1 MGSSDHGIVYVF
13 DQMTGNKMV
22 KLRVAEQGMVQTE
35 AVDTYNMTYC
45 WAPDKLQTH
54 SHEQVHTIVAM
65 TLNMRVPRVIK
76 IWVYKA
82 TPPAT
87 ARSDMCIFNWFANT
101 VLLLVAF
108 IIWYKYAGA
117 ENMVRK

>member
-1 MGSSDHGIVYVF
+1 MGGSDHGIVYVF

-22 KLRVAEQGMVQTE
+22 ELRVAEQVMVQTK

-45 WAPDKLQTH
+45 WVPDKLQ
-54 SHEQVHTIVAM
+54 
-65 TLNMRVPRVIK
+65 
-76 IWVYKA
+76 IWVYEA

-87 ARSDMCIFNWFANT
+87 ARSDMHIFNWFANT

-108 IIWYKYAGA
+108 VIWYKCAGA
-117 ENMVRK
+117 ENMVGK